1 MTVSTAANA
10 ATYVF
15 VMSGITVIIV
25 VGLEIDY
32 RRGRIVLAL
41 KRTLRRRRDDLRARR
56 RCSFNREDLRWLAE
70 VFHDNDTT
78 CPSCN
83 QPVARHR

>member
-1 MTVSTAANA
+1 VITYFLVIGGIAAA
-10 ATYVF
+10 VL
-15 VMSGITVIIV
+15 

-32 RRGRIVLAL
+32 RRGRIVLTL
-41 KRTLRRRRDDLRARR
+41 KRTLRRWRQQLGGRH

-70 VFHDNDTT
+70 IFHDNDTT
-78 CPSCN
+78 CPTCN